1 MLMVDQS
8 PLNCMDRAMTP
19 DRRSFI
25 AAGVAAASAGPCS
38 AQALVAEPPD
48 KPGKTKNTRFAVNLE
63 MWWGKEKNFL
73 KKLEYAAALGFPAVE
88 LWPWENKDVN
98 AVAET
103 CQRLGLTIA
112 QFSAWGFKPG
122 LNDPKN
128 HSQFVEKIDKSCEIA
143 KKWKCSL
150 MCVVGGDDIAG
161 VSQEKMHENIIE
173 GLRRGA
179 PVAEKH
185 GVTLMLEPMN
195 IRVDH
200 KGHCL
205 YGSAP
210 ALRIIKAVNSKN
222 VKILWDLYHM
232 HITEG
237 DLCGHLREG
246 FAADAIAYL
255 QVADH
260 PGRNEP
266 GTGELNYA
274 RVFKELKAL
283 KYMGYVGLECVPK
296 TSAEAAAQAVYAA
309 DNW

>member
-1 MLMVDQS
+1 
-8 PLNCMDRAMTP
+8 MTP
-19 DRRSFI
+19 DRRSFL
-25 AAGVAAASAGPCS
+25 AAGAAGA
-38 AQALVAEPPD
+38 ALGTVGTNSPAARAAD
-48 KPGKTKNTRFAVNLE
+48 RPGTTKNTKFAVNVE
-63 MWWGKEKNFL
+63 MWWRKEKDYI
-73 KKLEYAAALGFPAVE
+73 KRLEAAAALGFNAVE
-88 LWPWENKDVN
+88 LWPWENKDQN

-103 CQRLGLTIA
+103 CERLGLKIV
-112 QFSAWGFKPG
+112 QFTAWGFRPG

-128 HSQFVEKIDKSCEIA
+128 HNQFVEKVEKSCEVA
-143 KKWKCSL
+143 KKWKCSM

-161 VSQEKMHENIIE
+161 VPQEKMHENIVE
-173 GLRRGA
+173 GLKKGA

-185 GVTLMLEPMN
+185 GVTLILEPMN

-210 ALRIIKAVNSKN
+210 ALKIIKAVNSKH

-255 QVADH
+255 QLADH

-266 GTGELNYA
+266 GTGEIHYP
-274 RVFKELKAL
+274 RVLKELKAL
-283 KYMGYVGLECVPK
+283 KYTGYVGLECVPK
-296 TSAEAAAQAVYAA
+296 TTEEAAAQAVYAA

>member
-1 MLMVDQS
+1 
-8 PLNCMDRAMTP
+8 MTP
-19 DRRSFI
+19 DRRTLLSAGALA
-25 AAGVAAASAGPCS
+25 AAGLSPSTGHARAV
-38 AQALVAEPPD
+38 E
-48 KPGKTKNTRFAVNLE
+48 KPGATKNTKFAVNIE
-63 MWWGKEKNFL
+63 MWWRKEKDYI
-73 KKLEYAAALGFPAVE
+73 KRLEAAAALGFTAVE
-88 LWPWENKDVN
+88 LWPWENKDQN

-103 CQRLGLTIA
+103 CERLGIKIV
-112 QFSAWGFKPG
+112 QFTVWGFRPG

-128 HSQFVEKIDKSCEIA
+128 HAAFVEKIEKSCEVA
-143 KKWKCSL
+143 KKWKCSM
-150 MCVVGGDDIAG
+150 MCVVGGDDIPG
-161 VSQEKMHENIIE
+161 VPQEKMHEQIIE

-185 GVTLMLEPMN
+185 GVTLVLEAMN
-195 IRVDH
+195 VRVDH

-210 ALRIIKAVNSKN
+210 AMKIVKAVDSKH
-222 VKILWDLYHM
+222 VKLLWDLYHM

-255 QVADH
+255 QIADH

-266 GTGELNYA
+266 GTGEIHYP
-274 RVFKELKAL
+274 RVLKELKAL
-283 KYMGYVGLECVPK
+283 KYTGHVGLECMPR
-296 TSAEAAAQAVYAA
+296 TTEEAAAQAVYAA